1 MKPLGAGGTA
11 DGAAAE
17 TARGAAVE
25 AVVFDGDTRAA
36 LAVVRSLGRRGVRI
50 TVAAA
55 RIRSLAGT
63 SRYAGR
69 RVLMPDPVREPGA
82 FAAALKVLAAERPGT
97 LWVPV
102 TDATLAAVDRVRADL
117 HAVRI
122 LLPEAAALAIAWDKG
137 RLLAAAAA
145 AGFAVP
151 RTWTP
156 QSAAEIAA
164 LAPSLDYPAVL
175 KPRWSRLVVGERTEE
190 GTVLYVRTPAEL
202 VAAWQA
208 VHARIPFPLVQERIP
223 GYGMGLFLLADRG
236 RIVASFAHCRRRE
249 KPPTGGVSVLSESV
263 AIPPALMAPAERLL
277 AELAWSGVCMLELK
291 VDARDGT
298 PRIMEM
304 NPRFWGS
311 LALAVAS
318 GVDFPWLLYQAALGV
333 HPLSPPAYQL
343 GVRSRWEL
351 GDLDH
356 LVIRLGGRGEADLP
370 PGSPT
375 RLGAVIRFLNPFA
388 GRPEV
393 FALGDPEPFA
403 QEIADYLGRRAP
415 GPARR
420 TGPRHVLQLIET
432 GGPGGA
438 ERVLVSLAAALQDAP
453 GYRSSAALLEEGWAA
468 AELRA
473 RGLPYRCFR
482 LKRALDPGLVLALA
496 AHLRRN
502 QVDLVHAHEFTMN
515 VYGTMAAR
523 LAGVPAI
530 ATIHGRGYYAEA
542 ARRMAALRLAARAGA
557 MFVAVSSDIQ
567 RFLTAEVGLG
577 AVRLVPNGIDV
588 ERPAAGDRAR
598 GRLAI
603 GVGPGEP
610 LIGTIGNL
618 YPVKGHR
625 VLLEAAARLSPAVH
639 VAIAGRG
646 EEEAELR
653 RRALELGIG
662 DRLHLLGYRTD
673 TADLLAA
680 FDIYALP
687 SFSEGQSLAL
697 MEAMAAG
704 LPIAATRVGGN
715 PEVLGRDGE
724 SGIYVPPGDPVAL
737 AAALARLLGEP
748 ETARRLGAAAQ
759 ARARSEL
766 SLAVMVGRYRALY
779 DELLARG
786 SQPRA
791 GAADPRGIGA

>member
-1 MKPLGAGGTA
+1 MKPLGDGGA
-11 DGAAAE
+11 DQGEVAE
-17 TARGAAVE
+17 TARSAAVE

-50 TVAAA
+50 TVAAS
-55 RIRSLAGT
+55 RRRSLAGT
-63 SRYAGR
+63 SRYAANEIL
-69 RVLMPDPVREPGA
+69 VPDPVHEPVA
-82 FAAALKVLAAERPGT
+82 FVAALHVLARERPGT

-102 TDATLAAVDRVRADL
+102 TDATLAAMDRARDEL
-117 HAVRI
+117 HAIRV

-137 RLLAAAAA
+137 RLLTAAAA

-156 QSAAEIAA
+156 ESPTALAA
-164 LAPSLDYPAVL
+164 LARDLDYPVVL
-175 KPRWSRLVVGERTEE
+175 KPRWSRLVVGDRTEE
-190 GTVLYVRTPAEL
+190 GTVTTVRTPEEL
-202 VAAWQA
+202 MAAWQA
-208 VHARIPFPLVQERIP
+208 VHARMPLPLVQERIP

-249 KPPTGGVSVLSESV
+249 KPPAGGVSVLSESIAV
-263 AIPPALMAPAERLL
+263 PPALRDPAERLL
-277 AELAWSGVCMLELK
+277 AELGWSGVCMLELK

-333 HPLSPPAYQL
+333 HPMSPPAYAL

-356 LVIRLGGRGEADLP
+356 LMIRLAGRGEADLP
-370 PGSPT
+370 PGSPS
-375 RLGAVIRFLNPFA
+375 RLGAVVRFLNPFA

-393 FALGDPEPFA
+393 FALADPEPFA
-403 QEIADYLGRRAP
+403 REITDYLSAGWRAQP
-415 GPARR
+415 GRR
-420 TGPRHVLQLIET
+420 TGRRHVLQLIET

-438 ERVLVSLAAALQDAP
+438 ERVLVSLAAALRELPD
-453 GYRSSAALLEEGWAA
+453 YRASAALLEDGWAA

-473 RGLPYRCFR
+473 RGVSYRCFQLR
-482 LKRALDPGLVLALA
+482 RALDPGLVVALA
-496 AHLRRN
+496 THLRREA
-502 QVDLVHAHEFTMN
+502 VDLVHAHEFTMN

-523 LAGVPAI
+523 LAGVPVI
-530 ATIHGRGYYAEA
+530 ATVHGRGYYAEA
-542 ARRMAALRLAARAGA
+542 ARRLAALRMAAQAGA
-557 MFVAVSSDIQ
+557 MFVAVSEDIQ
-567 RFLTAEVGLG
+567 RFLSAEVGLRD
-577 AVRLVPNGIDV
+577 VRLVPNGIDV
-588 ERPAAGDRAR
+588 DRPTSGDRAR
-598 GRLAI
+598 GRQAI

-610 LIGTIGNL
+610 VIGTIGNL
-618 YPVKGHR
+618 YRVKGHR
-625 VLLEAAARLSPAVH
+625 VLLEAAARLAPPVH

-653 RRALELGIG
+653 RLAAELGMS

-673 TADLLAA
+673 TPDLLAA

-715 PEVLGRDGE
+715 PEVLGADGE
-724 SGIYVPPGDPVAL
+724 TGLFVPAGEPEAM
-737 AAALARLLGEP
+737 AAVLARLLAEP
-748 ETARRLGAAAQ
+748 GTARRLGEA
-759 ARARSEL
+759 ARARARRER
-766 SLAVMVGRYRALY
+766 SLPVMLGRYRALY
-779 DELLARG
+779 DELLRRG
-786 SQPRA
+786 SR
-791 GAADPRGIGA
+791 GLAADPPGSGA